1 MQKMLAM
8 SSTRYILER
17 FDGNVDK
24 VYYLLCTLIE
34 RLSSRL
40 TEDGRKDERRQGD
53 PARAVEDERVV
64 ATFSIYFSRATGS
77 KSNDH
82 PGASRRRGEASWN
95 RPSCSSRR
103 KREKERGAALA
114 SLSTSVSEMKL

>member
-40 TEDGRKDERRQGD
+40 TEDGRKDERRQGG